1 MEFTVPQFIEREP
14 KLMGPFT
21 FKQFLYLAVPGAI
34 AFVLYLTIGK
44 KNFPLFILVT
54 IIMFGTGLALG
65 FVKIK
70 GYTLPVF
77 FKNFLFFS
85 VGPKI
90 FLWRR
95 KVMPPRFQRVVK
107 MEKEK
112 TEGET
117 SLRISERSHLQ
128 QLSTHVETKK

>member
-1 MEFTVPQFIEREP
+1 MDFTVPQFIEREP

-21 FKQFLYLAVPGAI
+21 FKQFLYLLVPGVI
-34 AFVLYLTIGK
+34 AFLLRFTIGK
-44 KNFPLFILVT
+44 KNFPLFI
-54 IIMFGTGLALG
+54 IITVILFGIGLALG

-77 FKNFLFFS
+77 FKNFFFFS

-95 KVMPPRFQRVVK
+95 KVITPRFQKVVK
-107 MEKEK
+107 MEK
-112 TEGET
+112 GEVEEEA
-117 SLRISERSHLQ
+117 SLRVSERSHLQ
-128 QLSTHVETKK
+128 QLSTHIETKK

>member
-1 MEFTVPQFIEREP
+1 
-14 KLMGPFT
+14 MGPFT

-34 AFVLYLTIGK
+34 AFVLRFVIGK
-44 KNFPLFILVT
+44 KNFPLFIIIT
-54 IIMFGTGLALG
+54 IILFGMGLALG

-70 GYTLPVF
+70 GYTLPTF
-77 FKNFLFFS
+77 FKNFFFFS

-95 KVMPPRFQRVVK
+95 KVMPPRFQKAVK
-107 MEKEK
+107 MEKGK
-112 TEGET
+112 TEEEA

-128 QLSTHVETKK
+128 QLSTHIETKK

>member
-1 MEFTVPQFIEREP
+1 MDFTVPQFIDREP

-34 AFVLYLTIGK
+34 AFVLRFIIGK
-44 KNFPLFILVT
+44 NNFPLFI
-54 IIMFGTGLALG
+54 IITVILFGIGLALG

-77 FKNFLFFS
+77 FKNFFFFS

-90 FLWRR
+90 FLWRK
-95 KVMPPRFQRVVK
+95 KVIAPRFQKAVK
-107 MEKEK
+107 MEKVE
-112 TEGET
+112 EEA